1 MLWKKRLPRLI
12 ELLLGYNML
21 HSPFLQIT
29 RERLESVKMR
39 KVRLK
44 VNLFGAKQC

>member
-1 MLWKKRLPRLI
+1 MI
-12 ELLLGYNML
+12 ELLVGYNML
-21 HSPFLQIT
+21 HSPFLQVI
-29 RERLESVKMR
+29 RERLKSVKMR